1 MLPVAGL
8 ALLLGRL
15 RVSLGRLAVRCG
27 GCGMCVLAMGVAR
40 CVIARFMLLRGC
52 FVVGGRFGVVLRC
65 FVMRFVCHVVF
76 LFWEH
81 QLRTD

>member
-1 MLPVAGL
+1 
-8 ALLLGRL
+8 
-15 RVSLGRLAVRCG
+15 
-27 GCGMCVLAMGVAR
+27 MCVLAMGVAR